1 MQKKFRGFTI
11 HDVSLYISIYGRRN
25 DRWFYVDT
33 MEISTK
39 FKSSVMVLNVINNK
53 SHVILFKFF
62 LQGQCYYLNLG
73 VGHGGQAMDQKSGP
87 GEVIHVLVSPICN
100 LRMAG
105 WKSVFKRESNQQ
117 NHNTKDFLKTSIIV
131 MMIIINENHLIMQC
145 LLETHQSHSQ
155 GWRF

>member
-1 MQKKFRGFTI
+1 MVGGMI
-11 HDVSLYISIYGRRN
+11 GDS
-25 DRWFYVDT
+25 

-62 LQGQCYYLNLG
+62 LQGQYYYLHLG

-87 GEVIHVLVSPICN
+87 REVIISPICN

-105 WKSVFKRESNQQ
+105 
-117 NHNTKDFLKTSIIV
+117 
-131 MMIIINENHLIMQC
+131 
-145 LLETHQSHSQ
+145 
-155 GWRF
+155 